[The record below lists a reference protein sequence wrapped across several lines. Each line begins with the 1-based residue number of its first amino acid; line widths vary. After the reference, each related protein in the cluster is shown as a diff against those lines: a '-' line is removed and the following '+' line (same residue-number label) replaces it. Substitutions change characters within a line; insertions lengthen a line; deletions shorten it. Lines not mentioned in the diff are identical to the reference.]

1 MIDILLACYNGE
13 DYIREQ
19 LDSILNQSYQNWNL
33 IIRDDGSSDKTLKV
47 VNEYVERY
55 PEKIQL
61 MNSTF
66 PSGSSKLNFF
76 FLMQEAK
83 QPYVMFCDQDDIWLS
98 NKIEKTLDKMI
109 ETEKNNFNLPI
120 LIHSDLEVVDE
131 KGDSLASSLYQYQ
144 SIDVGY
150 FNRIER
156 LLVQNMVTGCTMMI
170 NRPLMKLIKSMPE
183 QAIMHDWW
191 IALHAIS
198 FGEIVYIDEPMV
210 RYRQHAR
217 NEVGA
222 KDTKSFSYWIKQLS
236 RIKILQV
243 QLHKTYEQ
251 AQTFSEIAFEDSQ
264 SIAKAYASLT
274 NRSKLMKI
282 IGLIRGGFLKN
293 TWLRRLGQ
301 FILC

>member
-33 IIRDDGSSDKTLKV
+33 IIRDDGSSDGTLRI
-47 VNEYVERY
+47 VNEYVKQY

-61 MNSTF
+61 MNSF
-66 PSGSSKLNFF
+66 SPSGSAKLNFF
-76 FLMQEAK
+76 LLMQAAK
-83 QPYVMFCDQDDIWLS
+83 KPYVMFCDQDDIWLS
-98 NKIEKTLDKMI
+98 NKIQKTLDKMI
-109 ETEKNNFNLPI
+109 ETEKDNLSIPI
-120 LIHSDLEVVDE
+120 LVHSDLEVVDE
-131 KGDSLASSLYQYQ
+131 QGNSLAGSLYRYQ

-156 LLVQNMVTGCTMMI
+156 LLVQNMVTGCTMMV
-170 NRPLMKLIKSMPE
+170 NQPMMKLIKSMPE

-191 IALHAIS
+191 IALHAMS
-198 FGEIVYIDEPMV
+198 FGKIVYIDEPMV
-210 RYRQHAR
+210 RYRQHGR

-222 KDTKSFSYWIKQLS
+222 KDTKSFSYWVKQLS

-243 QLHKTYEQ
+243 QLYRTYEQ
-251 AQTFSEIAFEDSQ
+251 AQIFSEIAFENDQ
-264 SIAKAYASLT
+264 SVAKAYASLAK
-274 NRSKLMKI
+274 RRKLMRI
-282 IGLIRGGFLKN
+282 LGLIKGGFMKN
-293 TWLRRLGQ
+293 TWIRRLGQ